1 MRELFT
7 PPEQNPLR
15 TIRDVIRILP
25 SVFKFLWQ
33 VRPLLVIVSCTLMGV
48 TAVIPAAIVYMTK
61 VIIDGVVEVSTQ
73 GLDWTVL
80 VLPLVGIF
88 GLWLSRTVFDSV
100 SSFIQQLLHEQ
111 TGIKAQRLIIDK
123 AGLLDLAFY
132 ENPRFY
138 DQLYHASQNFWQINQ
153 ICWSTL
159 SLLQQAFSLTAMAS
173 LLSILH
179 PLAIVVLFV
188 TVLPRILTVG
198 YLARKEY
205 QLEAD
210 WVRVNRLT
218 EYFRR
223 LLTTRESAKEVR
235 SFNLTTYLVERFNHF
250 IQRYLR
256 ANINLMILSIKVN
269 SGLDILAMSGL
280 ISIYAFAVYQAAH
293 GDITV
298 GSLAMVFQAAQ
309 QSQSMLGGL
318 IMSSGGVY
326 QNALFVT
333 RFFEFLALDPSAVE
347 GALAPTPDESK
358 VKKVPKPI
366 QEGFVFENVWFK
378 YPASEKWV
386 IRDIS
391 FAIQAGRKVALAGQ
405 NGAGKTTIIKLLS
418 RLYDPTKG
426 RILLDGIDLRN
437 FSPEEVRGRISIVFQ
452 DYFRYD
458 FTAAENVGV
467 GQVDNLDDREL
478 VEAAAKKGGAHE
490 VIQKLPQQYDTLLGK
505 TLDEGIDLSGG
516 EWQHLAIAR
525 SFMRDAEVLVL
536 DEPTAALDA
545 FREQH
550 LYEAISELA
559 ENKTVVFIS
568 HRFSTVR
575 MADEII
581 VIEDGKMRE
590 QGSHE
595 SLIQLDGLYA
605 AMFNTQ
611 ANRYR

>member
-7 PPEQNPLR
+7 PPEQNPFR

-33 VRPLLVIVSCTLMGV
+33 VRPLLVVVSCMLMGV

-61 VIIDGVVEVSTQ
+61 VIIDGVVEVAAQ

-188 TVLPRILTVG
+188 TVMPRILTVG

-256 ANINLMILSIKVN
+256 ANINLMVLSIKVN

-358 VKKVPKPI
+358 IKKVPKPI
-366 QEGFVFENVWFK
+366 HEGFVFENVWFK
-378 YPASEKWV
+378 YPASEQWV
-386 IRDIS
+386 IQDIS

-426 RILLDGIDLRN
+426 RILLDGIDLRE

-467 GQVDNLDDREL
+467 GQVDNMDDREL

-581 VIEDGKMRE
+581 VIEDGKLRE
-590 QGSHE
+590 HGSHE
-595 SLIQLDGLYA
+595 SLIELDGLYA

-611 ANRYR
+611 ADRYR

>member
-1 MRELFT
+1 MRERFT
-7 PPEQNPLR
+7 PPEQNPFR
-15 TIRDVIRILP
+15 TIRDVFRILP

-33 VRPLLVIVSCTLMGV
+33 VRPLLVVITCMLMGV

-61 VIIDGVVEVSTQ
+61 VIIDGVVEVAAQ

-88 GLWLSRTVFDSV
+88 GLWLSRTVFDAI
-100 SSFIQQLLHEQ
+100 SSFIQELLHEQ

-198 YLARKEY
+198 YLARKQY

-235 SFNLTTYLVERFNHF
+235 SFNLKSYLVERFDHF

-256 ANINLMILSIKVN
+256 ANINLMVLSIKVN
-269 SGLDILAMSGL
+269 SGLDVLAMSGL

-293 GDITV
+293 GDITI

-309 QSQSMLGGL
+309 QSQSMLSGL

-333 RFFEFLALDPSAVE
+333 RFFEFLELDPSAVE
-347 GALAPTPDESK
+347 GALAPMPDESK
-358 VKKVPKPI
+358 IKKVPKPI

-386 IRDIS
+386 IQDIS

-452 DYFRYD
+452 DYVRYD

-516 EWQHLAIAR
+516 EWQHLAISR

-581 VIEDGKMRE
+581 VIEDGKLRE

-611 ANRYR
+611 ADRYR